1 MRFFYFFPVF
11 ITVCAFSLC
20 FRLNTLFAKTMEET
34 PTLATEIEIL
44 NQKISNQQNQSL
56 SPTTDTEIVF
66 NLTPDEEEQLTHL
79 EEKEKA
85 AYLAKLYGSMRPK
98 AAARILQQLDEKQ
111 ILLILTHLPSDK
123 AAAIIA
129 EIPPQQ
135 AGILSLEMARYQTEE

>member
-11 ITVCAFSLC
+11 IAVCAFSLC
-20 FRLNTLFAKTMEET
+20 FRLNTLFAKTTEET

-44 NQKISNQQNQSL
+44 NQKILNQQNQSFF
-56 SPTTDTEIVF
+56 PKTNTEVVF

-79 EEKEKA
+79 EQKEKA
-85 AYLAKLYGSMRPK
+85 VYLAKLYGSMRPK